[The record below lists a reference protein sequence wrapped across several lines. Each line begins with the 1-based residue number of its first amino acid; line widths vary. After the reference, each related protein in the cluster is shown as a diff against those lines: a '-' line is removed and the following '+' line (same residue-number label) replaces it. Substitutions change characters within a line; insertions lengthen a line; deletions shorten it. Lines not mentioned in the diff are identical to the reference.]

1 VIGAVNRVYKC
12 IRLIERTFVIILC
25 IYFLSLTSPWRPIIF
40 FLLCSCVVQSVVGR
54 ASVSLIYANLTR
66 HWKRFYTSIGC
77 YLIYRVGQNVVHFVS
92 SRNENFVRNE
102 NENQILIFCASFE
115 NLRQNRKFNFRFS
128 FRTKFS
134 VWDETKNVQ
143 HFAPPCIL
151 QAITII
157 VLT

>member
-1 VIGAVNRVYKC
+1 MIGAVNCVYKC
-12 IRLIERTFVIILC
+12 IRLIERAFVIILC

-40 FLLCSCVVQSVVGR
+40 FFFSLFMCGTICCWQSERELNVR
-54 ASVSLIYANLTR
+54 KFDEIL
-66 HWKRFYTSIGC
+66 KRFYTPIGC

-134 VWDETKNVQ
+134 VWDETKMYN
-143 HFAPPCIL
+143 IL
-151 QAITII
+151 PHP
-157 VLT
+157 VN